1 MFSAS
6 ALPFVLATVIL
17 ATTRPFA
24 LVIVLAAL
32 PEISALTQ
40 PIGSVQLAPH
50 VYLTRNLLAAG
61 EAALVRE
68 QVLRAEAYPCPLQE
82 QKWPHKRCAKV
93 PVPAVL
99 IRRLSSALPRLDLSS
114 LTTIAASV
122 DLASDTGDHS
132 MRHHHHFDVYPE
144 RERGVAGPDA
154 TVVIYL
160 SQAPAEH
167 PAALTAPTVFP
178 RAGVTVVPQVGAM
191 LAWSNVLDSGA
202 PNPAAEHGVGPYAG
216 ASLPPRVAFH
226 IPIGVGPSAVNGSA
240 ASQAPSSAHAHA
252 EHVGCGG
259 PPLAWRRYWLAVR
272 NWTLL
277 AQRLRRH
284 VEETLM
290 RKFRAVGR
298 LVGML
303 LTQHARACER
313 VYAPGSIG
321 YENAAAEFTAA
332 LGQATR
338 EAAHDSGSSYEGCS
352 SSPAG
357 TATFTL
363 ASSGVAAAAAAVAVA
378 ARGGRTPILT
388 STFRRSS
395 RSGACR
401 SGASGA
407 PSRRAACRCEC

>member
-290 RKFRAVGR
+290 RKVQPWHSNSRCV
-298 LVGML
+298 LY
-303 LTQHARACER
+303 T
-313 VYAPGSIG
+313 
-321 YENAAAEFTAA
+321 
-332 LGQATR
+332 
-338 EAAHDSGSSYEGCS
+338 
-352 SSPAG
+352 SPCA
-357 TATFTL
+357 
-363 ASSGVAAAAAAVAVA
+363 
-378 ARGGRTPILT
+378 
-388 STFRRSS
+388 
-395 RSGACR
+395 
-401 SGASGA
+401 
-407 PSRRAACRCEC
+407 